1 MPSQNITA
9 LTNYAGGQSP
19 ADLVYV
25 AKSPFGSTDDRK
37 STLNDL
43 FAYPTKNI
51 TDETLRF
58 QASSSPTVSA
68 ASEGALTFN
77 GTNFQISENGGAYQD
92 IGNIRTAGLTATR
105 IPIASASNTLV
116 DDDGLSYNT
125 TTNFLSVGAT
135 SGGGI
140 FFLGTSGFSVA
151 LAAQAPAATHLYY
164 LPNAAPTAGQFLYA
178 ATTGAQTQ
186 LGWQTAP
193 SGSGSANQVAV
204 WGASNALTGS
214 SSLTFSSSVL
224 SALGAVNGDSG
235 FFINQTTSGTAAQ
248 AGSFL
253 QTTTS
258 AGVWALTSALFTA
271 SGLRKANQLYTLG
284 GAGTVEMLFQLA
296 DASTRFVYGVN
307 GVEAASINATAS
319 LGLVLGA
326 ASTLTGRVRMYNS
339 AGTTY
344 TQLSAG
350 NAAASLNYILPA
362 TSPTAGQ
369 VLSASAPSGSDV
381 TLSWTTAG
389 GSSSLTATQVGFG
402 SGANALT
409 GSADLIYLDA
419 TGVFDLTKTL
429 NSSVRYTVANLS
441 NGAAAQARFGITND
455 AGNGAALISYSS
467 GFTTSGLR
475 VANSAVLDLD
485 GPVSLIIGQAAG
497 RLSFALGATEYAR
510 LTPTVLSLFGAISG
524 SNTGLTITSA
534 ASGSG
539 LTLAVAGGGTNEN
552 RIDKAKGTGIIRI
565 VPDTAGAGTVV
576 IGASTDTA
584 DAQLSVYSQSTTRP
598 GLKLR
603 ALSGTSSSQTV
614 FESYNASGTL
624 SGAITSGG
632 AFLARGALDYTN
644 PEYSFSTDTNTGMAW
659 RSADVFSLV
668 AGGSE
673 IVRITGAAADAL
685 GSTIGASS
693 GGKLGLGNGGGFDVL
708 LERDAANTL
717 ALRNSTNAQTFRFYG
732 TYADASN
739 YVRGSLSATSSLVT
753 LASETA
759 GTGADNIPLA
769 LLPAGTSPIQFLA
782 PSGAVATQR
791 VFTVLNASSVDVGGW
806 TAGGSIVQTNLGTAP
821 TVSVT
826 NACLTYVADV
836 AAANA
841 ELFCR
846 DENGE
851 ITRLTGVTRVLDQD
865 FPATTTTLA
874 DITGAGIYGS
884 LTFNVEASKP
894 YQFRAVLFV
903 DADATGGWKVTM
915 AGTATATAVRWH
927 VLGFGVTAGLINNT
941 QWAALGSGSAATGNG
956 VTTYKIEIDGYLL
969 VNAAG
974 TLTVQFAQNSAS
986 ATSYVKQGSF
996 FTILQGN

>member
-37 STLNDL
+37 CTLNDL

-77 GTNFQISENGGAYQD
+77 GTNFQISENGGTYQD

-125 TTNFLSVGAT
+125 TTNFLSVGTT

-140 FFLGTSGFSVA
+140 FFLGTTGFSVA

-164 LPNAAPTAGQFLYA
+164 LPNAAPAAGQFLYA
-178 ATTGAQTQ
+178 QSVGVQTQ

-193 SGSGSANQVAV
+193 SGSGSVSQVAV
-204 WGASNALTGS
+204 WGSSNALTGS

-248 AGSFL
+248 AGNFL

-284 GAGTVEMLFQLA
+284 GAGTVEMLFQLI

-307 GVEAASINATAS
+307 GIEAASINATAS

-441 NGAAAQARFGITND
+441 NGTAAQARFGITND

-475 VANSAVLDLD
+475 VANSSVLDLD

-497 RLSFALGATEYAR
+497 RISFALGATEYAR
-510 LTPTVLSLFGAISG
+510 LTTTVLSLFGAISG
-524 SNTGLTITSA
+524 SNTGLTITSG
-534 ASGSG
+534 ASGAG
-539 LTLAVAGGGTNEN
+539 LTLTVAGGGANEN
-552 RIDKAKGTGIIRI
+552 LILSSKATGSIAQITPSGGNFLFGTSTSGEYLVLNGVGTRIASTLYYGISSASNNSAVADISFNR
-565 VPDTAGAGTVV
+565 AGAGIAR
-576 IGASTDTA
+576 IGQGNASTTAAGQLLIGTSTDTA
-584 DAQLSVYSQSTTRP
+584 DAQLSVYSASSTRAA
-598 GLKLR
+598 GLFQ
-603 ALSGTSSSQTV
+603 A
-614 FESYNASGTL
+614 ASG
-624 SGAITSGG
+624 
-632 AFLARGALDYTN
+632 
-644 PEYSFSTDTNTGMAW
+644 
-659 RSADVFSLV
+659 
-668 AGGSE
+668 
-673 IVRITGAAADAL
+673 
-685 GSTIGASS
+685 AS
-693 GGKLGLGNGGGFDVL
+693 
-708 LERDAANTL
+708 
-717 ALRNSTNAQTFRFYG
+717 
-732 TYADASN
+732 
-739 YVRGSLSATSSLVT
+739 
-753 LASETA
+753 
-759 GTGADNIPLA
+759 
-769 LLPAGTSPIQFLA
+769 
-782 PSGAVATQR
+782 ATQR
-791 VFTVLNASSVDVGGW
+791 LLNLETATVDLGGFT
-806 TAGGSIVQTNLGTAP
+806 TGGSLVLTNLGTAP

-826 NACLTYVADV
+826 DACLTYVADV

-851 ITRLTGVTRVLDQD
+851 ITRLTGVARVLDQD

-874 DITGAGIYGS
+874 NITGAGIYGS

-941 QWAALGSGSAATGNG
+941 QWSALGSGSAATGNG

>member
-43 FAYPTKNI
+43 FAYLTKNI

-77 GTNFQISENGGAYQD
+77 GTNFQISENGGTYQD

-125 TTNFLSVGAT
+125 TTNFLSVGTT

-140 FFLGTSGFSVA
+140 FFLGTTGFSVA

-164 LPNAAPTAGQFLYA
+164 LPNAAPATGQFLYA
-178 ATTGAQTQ
+178 QSVGVQTQ

-193 SGSGSANQVAV
+193 SGSGSVNQVAV

-224 SALGAVNGDSG
+224 SALGAVNSDSG

-248 AGSFL
+248 AGNFL

-296 DASTRFVYGVN
+296 DASTRFVYGIN

-326 ASTLTGRVRMYNS
+326 ASTLTGRMRMYNS

-402 SGANALT
+402 SGANVLT

-441 NGAAAQARFGITND
+441 NGTAAQARFGITND

-475 VANSAVLDLD
+475 VANSSVLDLD

-497 RLSFALGATEYAR
+497 RISFGLGTTEYAR
-510 LTPTVLSLFGAISG
+510 ITTTVLSLFGAISG
-524 SNTGLTITSA
+524 SNTGLTITSG
-534 ASGSG
+534 ASGAG
-539 LTLAVAGGGTNEN
+539 LTLTVAGGGSNESL
-552 RIDKAKGTGIIRI
+552 ILTTKGSG
-565 VPDTAGAGTVV
+565 V
-576 IGASTDTA
+576 IEQRNA
-584 DAQLSVYSQSTTRP
+584 TT
-598 GLKLR
+598 
-603 ALSGTSSSQTV
+603 
-614 FESYNASGTL
+614 
-624 SGAITSGG
+624 
-632 AFLARGALDYTN
+632 
-644 PEYSFSTDTNTGMAW
+644 
-659 RSADVFSLV
+659 
-668 AGGSE
+668 
-673 IVRITGAAADAL
+673 
-685 GSTIGASS
+685 
-693 GGKLGLGNGGGFDVL
+693 
-708 LERDAANTL
+708 
-717 ALRNSTNAQTFRFYG
+717 AQTLRVYN
-732 TYADASN
+732 TYTDASN
-739 YVRGSLSATSSLVT
+739 YERADFAW
-753 LASETA
+753 ASNSVFIQTNQA
-759 GTGADNIPLA
+759 GTGTARNLVIGTVGAANFSIRTNAA
-769 LLPAGTSPIQFLA
+769 LRWTVNASGHFLPESNNTYDIGA
-782 PSGAVATQR
+782 SGAKPRNVYIAGSLDAGFGLFKAASGAAATSR
-791 VFTVLNASSVDVGGW
+791 VLTVESSTVDLFGV
-806 TAGGSIVQTNLGTAP
+806 TAGGSLVQTNLGTAP
-821 TVSVT
+821 TVSVAD
-826 NACLTYVADV
+826 ACLTYVADV

-865 FPATTTTLA
+865 FPATTDTLA
-874 DITGAGIYGS
+874 NITGAGIYGS

-956 VTTYKIEIDGYLL
+956 VTTYKIEIDGYVL

-986 ATSYVKQGSF
+986 ATSYIKQGSF